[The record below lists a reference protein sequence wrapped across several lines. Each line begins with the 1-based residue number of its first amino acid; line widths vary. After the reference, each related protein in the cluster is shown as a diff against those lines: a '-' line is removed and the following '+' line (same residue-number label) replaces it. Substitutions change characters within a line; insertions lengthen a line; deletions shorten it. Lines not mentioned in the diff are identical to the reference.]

1 MKGRF
6 KIDIKKGQKVWIK
19 TYGFGVIETEV
30 ITVGRKYITVKQ
42 WKLKFDKDS
51 FRSVGGC
58 GSPSILILDLD
69 EYKRKS
75 EIETLKYKL
84 QKYNWDKIDLERLER
99 VYEIMKDI
107 I

>member
-51 FRSVGGC
+51 FRS